1 MRRFWGHRKI
11 AFSNWSSF
19 SSSTRTASKN
29 YERTTKI
36 SMKISCKEK
45 ETPSTS
51 LRFFVES
58 QTKRMRLFKSFKM
71 KSILSMNSAD
81 NRSSNSKTDTRS
93 NLEVNAVAIP
103 HNFTVHTY
111 SLQHS
116 MNMHYSNENY
126 ATSFMLNSTFY
137 HSDLE
142 ENLEQKDSQL
152 RVAQAELA
160 SLKEFKTKRH
170 EVQEELVRARKDLEE
185 FERKHQETISKMEH
199 KFYEEKVRLQKETNQ
214 KMAEIQKLSH
224 EEAIQRLDESTKQIL
239 IENRRMADE
248 LRLQVQETDELQ
260 RAKKRMEE
268 ENERLLRSVELNEQ
282 SVKEYAKQGY
292 RRAKEIKDLTNKVKN
307 LERSLGQV
315 VRELEREK
323 ESSSQQMQK
332 LAEQSQAEINA
343 LKRLLELKAKELS
356 GIRKLAQNVLNQRT
370 ELERF
375 FLEALEQCKQEITL
389 RRSGSGSSRKKD
401 MSGFQA
407 QRVDVSELTWEDR
420 ERILRLLFS
429 KMSSNGTSKQMQNT
443 LPSSSVAHMAMAS
456 MASHHSGSAPL
467 SAPATMHM
475 QFGDGDTF
483 LTDGAANMLSD
494 L

>member
-1 MRRFWGHRKI
+1 
-11 AFSNWSSF
+11 
-19 SSSTRTASKN
+19 
-29 YERTTKI
+29 
-36 SMKISCKEK
+36 
-45 ETPSTS
+45 
-51 LRFFVES
+51 
-58 QTKRMRLFKSFKM
+58 
-71 KSILSMNSAD
+71 
-81 NRSSNSKTDTRS
+81 
-93 NLEVNAVAIP
+93 
-103 HNFTVHTY
+103 
-111 SLQHS
+111 
-116 MNMHYSNENY
+116 
-126 ATSFMLNSTFY
+126 
-137 HSDLE
+137 
-142 ENLEQKDSQL
+142 
-152 RVAQAELA
+152 
-160 SLKEFKTKRH
+160 
-170 EVQEELVRARKDLEE
+170 
-185 FERKHQETISKMEH
+185 
-199 KFYEEKVRLQKETNQ
+199 
-214 KMAEIQKLSH
+214 
-224 EEAIQRLDESTKQIL
+224 
-239 IENRRMADE
+239 
-248 LRLQVQETDELQ
+248 
-260 RAKKRMEE
+260 MEE